1 MRLPIA
7 VTSKIMISLS
17 LSLFWLDFSLIV
29 LILLSRLDKV
39 FVLCVSCAML
49 Y

>member
-7 VTSKIMISLS
+7 VTSKIMIS

-29 LILLSRLDKV
+29 LILLSRLDKCLFCV
-39 FVLCVSCAML
+39 FLCNAVLSV
-49 Y
+49 